1 MKKTPTPDNQTAF
14 DFSALLDEYDEIKAD
29 LVSAAAEPITIS
41 YGSHNEM
48 ENCILIA
55 AAISRTVRDCGL
67 SREQLVDRINEYFG
81 RTDEGATLDPP
92 ICRKPL
98 SIHMLNNYLSKPQE
112 YPIPAYYLFAIHAVT
127 GIIEPGATIIA
138 AAGGQVISAEEIKL
152 LQLGKLEQTLDQI
165 HKIRREIRAANGRH
179 R

>member
-1 MKKTPTPDNQTAF
+1 MKKTPTPETQTAF

-29 LVSAAAEPITIS
+29 LVTAAAEPVVVSCGI
-41 YGSHNEM
+41 HNEM
-48 ENCILIA
+48 EDCIHIA
-55 AAISRTVRDCGL
+55 SAIARTVRECGL
-67 SREQLVDRINEYFG
+67 SREQLVDAINSYFG
-81 RTDEGATLDPP
+81 RSEEGAAAEPP
-92 ICRKPL
+92 TCRKPL

-112 YPIPAYYLFAIHAVT
+112 YPIPAYYLFAIHNVT

-138 AAGGQVISAEEIKL
+138 ATGGQVITAEEIKL

-179 R
+179 H